1 MIVSATL
8 DFELRSRIG
17 ATEGHNSE
25 VYLAH
30 DEQLDATI
38 VVKKIPKSSFLS
50 VAKYYAEAKRLYD
63 ARHPNV
69 VTVKYACEDSGSV
82 FLAMPHY
89 ARGSIGALLDQR
101 RITNREIVR
110 YGLDVLNGLHHVHTR
125 GMAHFDVRPSNVL
138 IDQSNRAALTDFGLS
153 RHLRPDGLATAD
165 ALYFRHWPP
174 EYLMATD
181 LSPAADVYQA
191 GLTLYR
197 MAVGVSALEEQ
208 VRGRNETE
216 LLSMLQKG
224 TFPNRSAFPI
234 HTPKRLRKVIR
245 TALAVDPGNR
255 FASVLEMLA
264 ALGRVD
270 QWLDW
275 QCFRDRTTDSWSWE
289 VSRDGQLR
297 TVTLD
302 QNAGI
307 WSVEGKKMNEKTL
320 KVSRQSACSA
330 DGLAWGEARRLVE
343 KALSGL
349 E

>member
-1 MIVSATL
+1 MIVSTTL

-17 ATEGHNSE
+17 AAEGHNSE

-30 DEQLDATI
+30 DKQLDATI
-38 VVKKIPKSSFLS
+38 VVKKLLKSSFLS
-50 VAKYYAEAKRLYD
+50 VAEYYAEAKRLYD

-69 VTVKYACEDSGSV
+69 VTVKYACEDAGSV

-89 ARGSIGALLDQR
+89 ASGSLGALLDQR

-125 GMAHFDVRPSNVL
+125 GMVHFDVRPSNVL
-138 IDQSNRAALTDFGLS
+138 IDQSNRAALSDFGLS
-153 RHLRPDGLATAD
+153 RHLRTDGLATAD

-174 EYLMATD
+174 EYLKAKD

-197 MAVGVSALEEQ
+197 MAVGGSALEVQ
-208 VRGRNETE
+208 ARGKNDREF
-216 LLSMLQKG
+216 LSMLEKG
-224 TFPNRSAFPI
+224 TFPDRGAFPI
-234 HTPKRLRKVIR
+234 HTPRRLRNVIK
-245 TALAVDPGNR
+245 TAMALDSDDR
-255 FASVLEMLA
+255 FASVLDMLA
-264 ALGRVD
+264 ALARVD

-275 QCFRDRTTDSWSWE
+275 QCFRDPTTDSWCWE

-297 TVTLD
+297 TVTLRAD
-302 QNAGI
+302 AGT
-307 WSVEGKKMNEKTL
+307 WRVESKKMNEKTRN
-320 KVSRQSACSA
+320 VRRQSAFCG
-330 DGLAWGEARRLVE
+330 DGLKWGEARRLVE
-343 KALSGL
+343 RALRRL

>member
-1 MIVSATL
+1 
-8 DFELRSRIG
+8 
-17 ATEGHNSE
+17 
-25 VYLAH
+25 
-30 DEQLDATI
+30 
-38 VVKKIPKSSFLS
+38 
-50 VAKYYAEAKRLYD
+50 
-63 ARHPNV
+63 
-69 VTVKYACEDSGSV
+69 
-82 FLAMPHY
+82 
-89 ARGSIGALLDQR
+89 
-101 RITNREIVR
+101 
-110 YGLDVLNGLHHVHTR
+110 
-125 GMAHFDVRPSNVL
+125 
-138 IDQSNRAALTDFGLS
+138 
-153 RHLRPDGLATAD
+153 
-165 ALYFRHWPP
+165 
-174 EYLMATD
+174 
-181 LSPAADVYQA
+181 
-191 GLTLYR
+191 
-197 MAVGVSALEEQ
+197 
-208 VRGRNETE
+208 
-216 LLSMLQKG
+216 MLQKG

-297 TVTLD
+297 SVTLD

-307 WSVEGKKMNEKTL
+307 CSVEGKKMNEKTL
-320 KVSRQSACSA
+320 KVRRQSACSA